1 MVAYPGKP
9 QSILLELD
17 LKLQNDFLK
26 SRTGTK
32 TSGKG
37 KEEHDIGIR
46 FFTSVRLEL
55 EMQREEDFFFGHL

>member
-1 MVAYPGKP
+1 MMVAYPGNP

-32 TSGKG
+32 TSG

>member
-32 TSGKG
+32 TSGK
-37 KEEHDIGIR
+37 EEHDIGIR

>member
-1 MVAYPGKP
+1 MMVAYPGNP

-17 LKLQNDFLK
+17 LKLQNDFWK

-32 TSGKG
+32 TSG

>member
-1 MVAYPGKP
+1 MMVAYPGKP

-32 TSGKG
+32 TSGK
-37 KEEHDIGIR
+37 EEHDIGIR